1 MLIDPAPIEGLFII
15 QSQPIGDSRGWFS
28 RAYCKQEFETAGL
41 NGEWV
46 QANQSFSSK
55 KGTVRGLH
63 FQKPPFQEI
72 KLIRCI
78 AGKIFDIAVDI
89 RKGSP
94 TFLHWFGVE
103 LSDENQKM
111 LYVPGGFAHGF
122 MALTDD
128 VQLYYQVSQYYNQ
141 PYEAGLR
148 YNDSLLN
155 IKWPEEITEVSKKDS
170 EHELLKNDFEGLIL

>member
-1 MLIDPAPIEGLFII
+1 MLINSSPIEGLFVIE
-15 QSQPIGDSRGWFS
+15 SQPIGDSRGWFT
-28 RAYCKQEFETAGL
+28 RAYCKNEFQKAGL

-46 QANQSFSSK
+46 QANQSYSARR
-55 KGTVRGLH
+55 GTVRGLH

-78 AGKIFDIAVDI
+78 AGKIFDVAVDI

-94 TFLHWFGVE
+94 TFLQWFGLE
-103 LSDENQKM
+103 LSNENQRM

-122 MALTDD
+122 MALTEN

-141 PYEAGLR
+141 SAEGGLR
-148 YNDSLLN
+148 YNDPAIN
-155 IKWPEEITEVSKKDS
+155 IKWPAEVTEVSKKDA
-170 EHELLKNDFEGLIL
+170 EHDLIKNDFEGLVL